1 MAYINNTKLAE
12 LGCPING
19 AHISN
24 FVQKVT
30 NRFDFYKKTNHKY
43 AVIRIVQCDLFNG
56 KTIKGKFFKGG

>member
-30 NRFDFYKKTNHKY
+30 NRFDFYKKRIINTRLY
-43 AVIRIVQCDLFNG
+43 ESYSVICLTAKR
-56 KTIKGKFFKGG
+56 

>member
-30 NRFDFYKKTNHKY
+30 NRFDLYKKRIINTRLY
-43 AVIRIVQCDLFNG
+43 ESYRVICLTAKR
-56 KTIKGKFFKGG
+56 

>member
-30 NRFDFYKKTNHKY
+30 NRFDFYKKRIIKTRLY
-43 AVIRIVQCDLFNG
+43 ESYSVICLTAKR
-56 KTIKGKFFKGG
+56 